1 MQAKKVLQVGG
12 IPKDITLKHIQ
23 DVFATYGAIHNLKF
37 IPDNKAI
44 VDYELE
50 ESARRALEELSEI
63 NIFHSNDF
71 SIDYYYSE
79 DSNLLKEVHLGDSEN
94 RLSSAHSEESL
105 NQRSESM
112 NGNQRDSIEEKF
124 GNPANLED
132 QIQTNFLQ
140 QGEYNHA
147 SFLEPTNPANQSFE
161 TPLVNFHSNKGKP
174 DRNMGSKALQNGI
187 YEDNQSN
194 EFTPHPNNRG
204 QVCHIKSKN
213 KQNLKAD
220 DIKKLGLNGDL
231 DVKNQR
237 RQPDEEILSSVD
249 ATVVFNNPISSATP
263 LTSASTNTPLPN
275 MNSEVKAS
283 LGFST
288 PNANVAQPSQ
298 SLSKPFVIPNSNTQL
313 SPFNSFEFMM
323 VMLQNM
329 INMRSQQEN
338 AVQLGQPYA
347 TSPSAYYNE
356 INRVQNTL
364 IDTLK
369 RQIEFKDQEIVE
381 LQKKLRKKKRSRSRS
396 RSRSWAHSRS
406 SSKSYSRPR
415 RKKSRS
421 RSSSREKSSSFSS
434 KSVSKRSQKRK
445 NRYHKKKSLSPRKG
459 GSRKNRSKEHSQNRR
474 EGHDNDKQ
482 QSNAK
487 FPKDRSP
494 RSQNHSNEIHRN
506 FEKKAN
512 PTSDYFEN
520 SQPLIK
526 PSSQKLDM
534 TGPPE
539 HKIEVNHL
547 NVAGS
552 HNRKQVH
559 HIENS
564 NYLVPSNSH
573 GNKKIINITLMMVI
587 CAIFVGDTNSGLR
600 NPMQRPPHNDFNQ
613 DTGFRRQN
621 KNSSDWPSIPGRN
634 NESPRDQR
642 PSPRNRNSSPHPSH
656 PFNRIESQRGDGNRN
671 ATHIPQKEQDC
682 KGMKIGDFDHKKHSK
697 WSDFN
702 PENKVINTQYEHPAQ
717 GRPLRSR
724 SNSVDADKSEKNNMG
739 GDKPPYTSMDQLLRS
754 NAKERGQRLR
764 ADYSTAGMN
773 AAFTQNNHPNVARQL
788 TNQQPQ
794 QLYHHQQYN
803 SDQQTQNIAEDRPD
817 GRFGI
822 AGNKHS
828 YLPYERQPSHYYSQS
843 NGRSQNGSVFQ
854 PGANT
859 IYHQQNLYRT
869 ADNHQNFG
877 IRPMAT
883 NESIMAQPN
892 SRPRVGS
899 RPEVPQQYEPSKNM
913 KTPNNGNGSSPSNHS
928 NFSGDNPGF
937 NQDISA
943 KGNNSAN
950 LSETAASDNIDLPGE
965 RPRMSTQT
973 IQVDPRSKNH
983 RNMEHSK
990 PQGSENRL
998 QNNTIV
1004 SPNEDGTKNPEAN
1017 GDPKYNS
1024 DQDFQN
1030 QPTTK
1035 RETEASNSSLKTS
1048 EKNPEQ
1054 KLESKSEP
1062 LKLERQNASEKSL
1075 PKQTNAQKWMDLYL
1089 KNPGDVRIKKVLEK
1103 NGTPPL

>member
-23 DVFATYGAIHNLKF
+23 DVFATYGTIHNLKF

-174 DRNMGSKALQNGI
+174 DRNVGSKALQNGI
-187 YEDNQSN
+187 YEDNQSD

-275 MNSEVKAS
+275 MNSEVKAP

-288 PNANVAQPSQ
+288 PNANVAQHSQ
-298 SLSKPFVIPNSNTQL
+298 SLSKPFVIPNSSTQL

-474 EGHDNDKQ
+474 EGHGNDKQ

-487 FPKDRSP
+487 FPKERSP

-506 FEKKAN
+506 FEKKGN

-534 TGPPE
+534 AGPPE

-547 NVAGS
+547 NVAGN
-552 HNRKQVH
+552 HNLKQMH

-573 GNKKIINITLMMVI
+573 GNKKL
-587 CAIFVGDTNSGLR
+587 
-600 NPMQRPPHNDFNQ
+600 
-613 DTGFRRQN
+613 
-621 KNSSDWPSIPGRN
+621 
-634 NESPRDQR
+634 
-642 PSPRNRNSSPHPSH
+642 
-656 PFNRIESQRGDGNRN
+656 
-671 ATHIPQKEQDC
+671 
-682 KGMKIGDFDHKKHSK
+682 
-697 WSDFN
+697 
-702 PENKVINTQYEHPAQ
+702 
-717 GRPLRSR
+717 
-724 SNSVDADKSEKNNMG
+724 
-739 GDKPPYTSMDQLLRS
+739 
-754 NAKERGQRLR
+754 
-764 ADYSTAGMN
+764 
-773 AAFTQNNHPNVARQL
+773 
-788 TNQQPQ
+788 
-794 QLYHHQQYN
+794 
-803 SDQQTQNIAEDRPD
+803 
-817 GRFGI
+817 
-822 AGNKHS
+822 
-828 YLPYERQPSHYYSQS
+828 
-843 NGRSQNGSVFQ
+843 
-854 PGANT
+854 
-859 IYHQQNLYRT
+859 
-869 ADNHQNFG
+869 
-877 IRPMAT
+877 
-883 NESIMAQPN
+883 
-892 SRPRVGS
+892 
-899 RPEVPQQYEPSKNM
+899 
-913 KTPNNGNGSSPSNHS
+913 
-928 NFSGDNPGF
+928 
-937 NQDISA
+937 
-943 KGNNSAN
+943 
-950 LSETAASDNIDLPGE
+950 
-965 RPRMSTQT
+965 
-973 IQVDPRSKNH
+973 
-983 RNMEHSK
+983 
-990 PQGSENRL
+990 
-998 QNNTIV
+998 
-1004 SPNEDGTKNPEAN
+1004 
-1017 GDPKYNS
+1017 
-1024 DQDFQN
+1024 
-1030 QPTTK
+1030 
-1035 RETEASNSSLKTS
+1035 
-1048 EKNPEQ
+1048 
-1054 KLESKSEP
+1054 
-1062 LKLERQNASEKSL
+1062 
-1075 PKQTNAQKWMDLYL
+1075 
-1089 KNPGDVRIKKVLEK
+1089 
-1103 NGTPPL
+1103 

>member
-23 DVFATYGAIHNLKF
+23 DVFATYGTIHNLKF

-79 DSNLLKEVHLGDSEN
+79 DSNLLKEVHLRDSEN

-105 NQRSESM
+105 NQRYESM

-174 DRNMGSKALQNGI
+174 DRNVGSKALQNGI
-187 YEDNQSN
+187 YEDNQSD

-231 DVKNQR
+231 DAKNQR

-288 PNANVAQPSQ
+288 PNANVAQHSQ
-298 SLSKPFVIPNSNTQL
+298 SLSKPFVIPNSSTQL

-474 EGHDNDKQ
+474 EGHGNDKQ

-487 FPKDRSP
+487 FPKERSP

-506 FEKKAN
+506 FEKKGN

-534 TGPPE
+534 AGPPE

-547 NVAGS
+547 NVAGN
-552 HNRKQVH
+552 HNLKQMH

-573 GNKKIINITLMMVI
+573 GNKKL
-587 CAIFVGDTNSGLR
+587 
-600 NPMQRPPHNDFNQ
+600 
-613 DTGFRRQN
+613 
-621 KNSSDWPSIPGRN
+621 
-634 NESPRDQR
+634 
-642 PSPRNRNSSPHPSH
+642 
-656 PFNRIESQRGDGNRN
+656 
-671 ATHIPQKEQDC
+671 
-682 KGMKIGDFDHKKHSK
+682 
-697 WSDFN
+697 
-702 PENKVINTQYEHPAQ
+702 
-717 GRPLRSR
+717 
-724 SNSVDADKSEKNNMG
+724 
-739 GDKPPYTSMDQLLRS
+739 
-754 NAKERGQRLR
+754 
-764 ADYSTAGMN
+764 
-773 AAFTQNNHPNVARQL
+773 
-788 TNQQPQ
+788 
-794 QLYHHQQYN
+794 
-803 SDQQTQNIAEDRPD
+803 
-817 GRFGI
+817 
-822 AGNKHS
+822 
-828 YLPYERQPSHYYSQS
+828 
-843 NGRSQNGSVFQ
+843 
-854 PGANT
+854 
-859 IYHQQNLYRT
+859 
-869 ADNHQNFG
+869 
-877 IRPMAT
+877 
-883 NESIMAQPN
+883 
-892 SRPRVGS
+892 
-899 RPEVPQQYEPSKNM
+899 
-913 KTPNNGNGSSPSNHS
+913 
-928 NFSGDNPGF
+928 
-937 NQDISA
+937 
-943 KGNNSAN
+943 
-950 LSETAASDNIDLPGE
+950 
-965 RPRMSTQT
+965 
-973 IQVDPRSKNH
+973 
-983 RNMEHSK
+983 
-990 PQGSENRL
+990 
-998 QNNTIV
+998 
-1004 SPNEDGTKNPEAN
+1004 
-1017 GDPKYNS
+1017 
-1024 DQDFQN
+1024 
-1030 QPTTK
+1030 
-1035 RETEASNSSLKTS
+1035 
-1048 EKNPEQ
+1048 
-1054 KLESKSEP
+1054 
-1062 LKLERQNASEKSL
+1062 
-1075 PKQTNAQKWMDLYL
+1075 
-1089 KNPGDVRIKKVLEK
+1089 
-1103 NGTPPL
+1103 